1 MKDNQERN
9 LLMPYIQLE
18 LLQTDGHICEN
29 TLDNSPQQ
37 YFLTAQEK
45 LYRNKLAS
53 LEATLVRNSAH

>member
-18 LLQTDGHICEN
+18 LLQTDGHLCEN

-37 YFLTAQEK
+37 YFLTAQE
-45 LYRNKLAS
+45 
-53 LEATLVRNSAH
+53 